1 MSKSRT
7 SIPPTRPRLLPAV
20 PHPFALPQPT
30 KPETETA
37 PKSWA
42 GGRTDDGVT
51 ITRDEKPE
59 PPADY
64 RVVMA
69 AQQLPSDKIEAFTR
83 FAMGLPMNLHHV
95 AAVAGISIHGVAN
108 AVHRGRLR
116 RRSMQAEAG
125 FHPDDVRAWVWG
137 EVKG

>member
-1 MSKSRT
+1 MSKPRA

-20 PHPFALPQPT
+20 PHPFALPHPIE
-30 KPETETA
+30 PA
-37 PKSWA
+37 DA
-42 GGRTDDGVT
+42 GGRTEDGAT
-51 ITRDEKPE
+51 ITQDETPE

-69 AQQLPSDKIEAFTR
+69 SQQLPSDKIEAFTR

-137 EVKG
+137 